1 MGRKKNHGQKDA
13 KRLSKTKDNTGACE
27 VLFSHPSQKND
38 EKTALASPPLH
49 IQIFLVMMV
58 EYAAP

>member
-1 MGRKKNHGQKDA
+1 M
-13 KRLSKTKDNTGACE
+13 DNTGACE

-49 IQIFLVMMV
+49 IQIFLSDDGRICSALTEFLEIVQSSNIKS
-58 EYAAP
+58 